1 MTTLDE
7 LLAREADIQNTK
19 AKLSLQMQELDDLL
33 PKVRVCIAEAR
44 DVNRHAVTYNIP
56 NETLSAIF
64 EAGLSDLVDPPITAL
79 PFEPSPT
86 IPFEFHVSAISR
98 RWRNIALSTP
108 RLWTRLHINV
118 LKSTEDD
125 LIDLYLF
132 RSKTCLLDI
141 VSKTQMLLHGGVD
154 PYADVAARFQQHL
167 ERLLPHVTRWRKLV
181 IVHNTEPTTLSPLAH
196 LHVPALETI
205 MVQSQ
210 SYFGNQQSHMMDMF
224 SGGAP
229 RLSSVEIQ
237 GTYFW
242 LPRDA
247 VTSLKLGVCS
257 FPLSEAQFRR
267 FMLPMRSLTH
277 LCLHSTVCIDPII
290 GQPSIQLSSLL
301 SLELHLVYMSLGA
314 LRLFDLPAVR
324 TLTVHGIT
332 HNMIEA
338 FSQHHVLYPTL
349 QSLTVITTQPRTS
362 KICALAT
369 KTLDFISLFPGVR
382 EVVFQGAD
390 STAILH
396 ALQDGQSADVL
407 LWAEL
412 SKITIRSS
420 PQTTIAVK
428 KQIWTLITKLVTSR
442 FQRGHPIS
450 QIELSETILERC
462 TPKQRQR
469 LEEQVVLVESQRDV
483 IG

>member
-1 MTTLDE
+1 MTTLE
-7 LLAREADIQNTK
+7 QLLAREADIQNTK
-19 AKLSLQMQELDDLL
+19 AKLLLQMQELDDLL
-33 PKVRVCIAEAR
+33 PKVRVRVAEIR
-44 DVNRHAVTYNIP
+44 NVNRHAVTYNIP

-64 EAGLSDLVDPPITAL
+64 EAGLSDLVDRPITSL
-79 PFEPSPT
+79 PVEPSPT
-86 IPFEFHVSAISR
+86 IPFEFQVSAISR
-98 RWRNIALSTP
+98 RWRNVALSTP

-141 VSKTQMLLHGGVD
+141 VTKTQMLLNGGVD
-154 PYADVAARFQQHL
+154 SYADITARFQQHL
-167 ERLLPHVTRWRKLV
+167 ERLLPHVTRWRKL
-181 IVHNTEPTTLSPLAH
+181 IIMHPAEPTSLSPLAH
-196 LHVPALETI
+196 LHAPALETI
-205 MVQSQ
+205 MVHSQ
-210 SYFGNQQSHMMDMF
+210 SYFGNQHSNIMDMF

-229 RLSSVEIQ
+229 RLSSVELQ
-237 GTYFW
+237 GTYFR
-242 LPRDA
+242 LPRDT
-247 VTSLKLGVCS
+247 VTSLKLGVC
-257 FPLSEAQFRR
+257 FLLLNEAQFCR
-267 FMLPMRSLTH
+267 FMLPMRSLTY
-277 LCLHSTVCIDPII
+277 LCLHSTVCIEPII
-290 GQPSIQLSSLL
+290 GQRSIQLWSLL
-301 SLELHLVYMSLGA
+301 SLELHLAYMSVGA
-314 LRLFDLPAVR
+314 LRLFDLPAVE

-349 QSLTVITTQPRTS
+349 QSLTVITQHRTS
-362 KICALAT
+362 KQCTPAT

-390 STAILH
+390 STAVLH

-412 SKITIRSS
+412 SKITIKPA

-428 KQIWTLITKLVTSR
+428 KQIWTYITKLVMSR

-469 LEEQVVLVESQRDV
+469 LEEEVALVEC
-483 IG
+483 